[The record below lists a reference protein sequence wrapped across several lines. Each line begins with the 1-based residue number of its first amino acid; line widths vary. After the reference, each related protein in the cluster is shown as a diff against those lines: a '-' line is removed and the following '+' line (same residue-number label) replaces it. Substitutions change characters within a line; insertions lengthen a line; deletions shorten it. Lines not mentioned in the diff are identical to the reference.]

1 MIKRLF
7 CLLLALVIILVAV
20 QAVSFLFPMRY
31 KKEIQQYAKQN
42 GLDPALIAAQIKV
55 ESNYDEQAVSRRG
68 AVGLMQVLPSTGVW
82 CAKEMQ
88 IQAYTDD
95 MLTTPKINLQ
105 IGIWYDAYLLQQTES
120 IEWMLAAYNGGIANV
135 EAWRA
140 DGITRI
146 DEIPFPETRDYVRK
160 ALAYQKIYTLL
171 YRF

>member
-7 CLLLALVIILVAV
+7 CLFLVLVIILVAV

-68 AVGLMQVLPSTGVW
+68 AVGRMQVLPSTGVW

-105 IGIWYDAYLLQQTES
+105 IGIWYDAYLLQQTKAS
-120 IEWMLAAYNGGIANV
+120 NGCWRRITGYCQCGSLACRRYYSNRRNPVSGNA
-135 EAWRA
+135 
-140 DGITRI
+140 
-146 DEIPFPETRDYVRK
+146 
-160 ALAYQKIYTLL
+160 
-171 YRF
+171 